1 MVTGEGI
8 RRIVALCAIAL
19 AAGAISACGDSGS
32 TATDASTAKEEG
44 ANPGATSEAD
54 SGGSSE
60 GGSRSQQADESA
72 GSSAPV
78 EPAPLKVTGGGSDQ
92 YRTPG
97 GDNSIQNFGEEGEE
111 SELEEAA
118 TVLHDYLVARAGED
132 WTAACAS
139 LASTVTDQ
147 LNVLASRS
155 GQLEGKGCAA
165 ILGALTPPLPAA
177 VRRESTIVDAGS
189 LRLEDERAFL
199 IYGGAKGTVY
209 AVVMEQEDGAWK
221 VGTLSATPIS

>member
-1 MVTGEGI
+1 MVTREGI
-8 RRIVALCAIAL
+8 HRIVALCAIAL

-32 TATDASTAKEEG
+32 TSTDASTAKEAG
-44 ANPGATSEAD
+44 TDLGTTGKAD
-54 SGGSSE
+54 SAGSSE
-60 GGSRSQQADESA
+60 GGSQSQQGDEPGEPST
-72 GSSAPV
+72 PV
-78 EPAPLKVTGGGSDQ
+78 EPAPLKVSGGGSDQ
-92 YRTPG
+92 YRTQG
-97 GDNSIQNFGEEGEE
+97 GDNSIQNFGEESEE

-132 WTAACAS
+132 WPAACAS

-147 LNVLASRS
+147 LDVLASRS
-155 GQLEGKGCAA
+155 SQLEGKGCAA

-189 LRLEDERAFL
+189 LRFEDERAFL
-199 IYGGAKGTVY
+199 IYSGAEGTAY